1 MPDVNHCE
9 NYLSQ
14 DAALLYLNT
23 SITAHYIGL
32 LSQSLFLARLVAL
45 RSMCAQK
52 DHTRAIVDHILAV
65 EEWQIS
71 DEWIES
77 ATVGKE
83 PQSENKPAE
92 SIIQEQKDSDGK
104 IWLRFMPSGATGL
117 SRWVFHQQD
126 DDYFPSVPHGHLNG
140 CSQPKLDSYLG
151 WIYKGSMQICRE
163 PRRKIIA
170 LWNDKQFR
178 KFATAAINYYHKK
191 YPHYNW
197 RVEKFLHL
205 PRCR

>member
-1 MPDVNHCE
+1 MPDVNHRE

-52 DHTRAIVDHILAV
+52 DHTRAFIDHILAV

-77 ATVGKE
+77 VKVGKE
-83 PQSENKPAE
+83 PQSENKSAE

-104 IWLRFMPSGATGL
+104 I
-117 SRWVFHQQD
+117 
-126 DDYFPSVPHGHLNG
+126 
-140 CSQPKLDSYLG
+140 
-151 WIYKGSMQICRE
+151 
-163 PRRKIIA
+163 
-170 LWNDKQFR
+170 
-178 KFATAAINYYHKK
+178 
-191 YPHYNW
+191 
-197 RVEKFLHL
+197 
-205 PRCR
+205 